1 MPLPHPALNA
11 RLPALAPGAAWLQ
24 PMRSSEPTSSSPPLV
39 APRPGRPAACSLQRP
54 RLAFHPAPASVRAC
68 GHPRA
73 PGLAMQS

>member
-11 RLPALAPGAAWLQ
+11 CLPLLAHCYAAGRPLALHSSPLPRGQAGPARRQLPATAPLA
-24 PMRSSEPTSSSPPLV
+24 SP
-39 APRPGRPAACSLQRP
+39 
-54 RLAFHPAPASVRAC
+54 PAPASVRAC